1 MIDLKAYDDDGGYV
15 LQRDQESG
23 ELIWV
28 FKAYA
33 RSDEEFLESAMHLP
47 ALSIKKMEEKE
58 IIRDLPLRQNGSGY
72 REFPYFFRT
81 SIMFKKFDE
90 SDLELP

>member
-33 RSDEEFLESAMHLP
+33 RSDEEFLESAMHIH
-47 ALSIKKMEEKE
+47 ALSKKDLEKRE
-58 IIRDLPLRQNGSGY
+58 VMKDMPVKQNGNPCLLYS
-72 REFPYFFRT
+72 FRT
-81 SIMFKKFDE
+81 LIMFKKFDE
-90 SDLELP
+90 TDLAVQ